1 MRRRTFLLYGGI
13 IVVVIGAGLYCL
25 GLYWNSQPTGEGAN
39 IGAGVALLFGEFV
52 GAMGLCI
59 LMVWAIAA
67 LIVKVRDRSSS
78 HR

>member
-25 GLYWNSQPTGEGAN
+25 GLYWDSQSIPGDPN

-67 LIVKVRDRSSS
+67 LIVKVKQRE
-78 HR
+78 